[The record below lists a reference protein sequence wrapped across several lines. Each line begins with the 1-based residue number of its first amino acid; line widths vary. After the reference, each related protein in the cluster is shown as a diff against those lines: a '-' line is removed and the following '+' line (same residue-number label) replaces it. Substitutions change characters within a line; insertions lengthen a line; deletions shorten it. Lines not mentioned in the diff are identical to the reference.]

1 MRTGASQ
8 FRVVVY
14 RAMDMDGR
22 RADVDVVVRA
32 ESQVQAASMVLGSIG
47 GGYADYVGVSAPDA
61 VDVQMDS
68 NGFLE
73 ETCYMS
79 CLSSADEFS
88 YDVRF

>member
-1 MRTGASQ
+1 MNTPR

-14 RAMDMDGR
+14 RTVDLDGR
-22 RADVDVVVRA
+22 DADADVVVSA
-32 ESQVQAASMVLGSIG
+32 ESQVQAASMVLDSIG

-61 VDVQMDS
+61 VDIQLDC

-79 CLSSADEFS
+79 CLSSAGAFS
-88 YDVRF
+88 YDVRL